1 LPVSVDHTVLRRDDL
16 TRLAGLLGLQPLAVV
31 RVYHLPP
38 EIRVLAV
45 LG

>member
-1 LPVSVDHTVLRRDDL
+1 VDHTILRRDDL
-16 TRLAGLLGLQPLAVV
+16 TRLAGLLRGLQPLAVV